1 MNTNDAFISK
11 NPNPTGNIYYKP
23 FLANGN
29 ASRLGSVLRKYD
41 SFTYSPDG
49 KNLNAEILQLPL
61 GSPLQE
67 FMRSHTTNQMV
78 KYQKIIEEQS
88 RKMLEFQVDLDEEK
102 TETLFL
108 RQEVEKLQA
117 ERNKLKHSLE
127 DAKQNLF
134 RQSNLSFN
142 ER

>member
-1 MNTNDAFISK
+1 
-11 NPNPTGNIYYKP
+11 
-23 FLANGN
+23 
-29 ASRLGSVLRKYD
+29 
-41 SFTYSPDG
+41 
-49 KNLNAEILQLPL
+49 
-61 GSPLQE
+61 
-67 FMRSHTTNQMV
+67 MRSHTTNQMV

-88 RKMLEFQVDLDEEK
+88 RKILEFQVDLDEEK

-108 RQEVEKLQA
+108 RREVEKLQA

>member
-1 MNTNDAFISK
+1 
-11 NPNPTGNIYYKP
+11 
-23 FLANGN
+23 
-29 ASRLGSVLRKYD
+29 
-41 SFTYSPDG
+41 
-49 KNLNAEILQLPL
+49 
-61 GSPLQE
+61 
-67 FMRSHTTNQMV
+67 MV
-78 KYQKIIEEQS
+78 KYQKILEEQS

>member
-1 MNTNDAFISK
+1 
-11 NPNPTGNIYYKP
+11 
-23 FLANGN
+23 
-29 ASRLGSVLRKYD
+29 
-41 SFTYSPDG
+41 
-49 KNLNAEILQLPL
+49 
-61 GSPLQE
+61 
-67 FMRSHTTNQMV
+67 MRSHTTNQIV

>member
-1 MNTNDAFISK
+1 
-11 NPNPTGNIYYKP
+11 
-23 FLANGN
+23 
-29 ASRLGSVLRKYD
+29 
-41 SFTYSPDG
+41 
-49 KNLNAEILQLPL
+49 
-61 GSPLQE
+61 
-67 FMRSHTTNQMV
+67 MRSHTTNQMV
-78 KYQKIIEEQS
+78 KYQKVIEEQS

-142 ER
+142 ERYTNTCLSNFSSLLISYNSIYLELFK

>member
-1 MNTNDAFISK
+1 
-11 NPNPTGNIYYKP
+11 
-23 FLANGN
+23 
-29 ASRLGSVLRKYD
+29 
-41 SFTYSPDG
+41 
-49 KNLNAEILQLPL
+49 
-61 GSPLQE
+61 
-67 FMRSHTTNQMV
+67 MV
-78 KYQKIIEEQS
+78 KYQKILEEQS

-117 ERNKLKHSLE
+117 ERKKLKHSLE

>member
-1 MNTNDAFISK
+1 
-11 NPNPTGNIYYKP
+11 
-23 FLANGN
+23 
-29 ASRLGSVLRKYD
+29 
-41 SFTYSPDG
+41 
-49 KNLNAEILQLPL
+49 
-61 GSPLQE
+61 
-67 FMRSHTTNQMV
+67 MRSHTTNQIV

-88 RKMLEFQVDLDEEK
+88 RKMLEFRVDLDEEK

>member
-1 MNTNDAFISK
+1 
-11 NPNPTGNIYYKP
+11 
-23 FLANGN
+23 
-29 ASRLGSVLRKYD
+29 
-41 SFTYSPDG
+41 
-49 KNLNAEILQLPL
+49 
-61 GSPLQE
+61 
-67 FMRSHTTNQMV
+67 MV